1 MFHKLENR
9 DYSGLNNATWDA
21 LHGPQSNIAEK
32 TELACA
38 YMEGYYNFA
47 AIKED
52 TEKAY
57 KELASIVS
65 PGRIVA
71 ISRRDNGHPIEY
83 PEWNHLGTPKGY
95 RMVIETP
102 IKVPD
107 LPIEKLTID
116 DAAEMIALT
125 KSSSNTEDLT
135 LNKIE
140 VGDFYGIKDNGRV
153 IAMAGERLQLEDY
166 SEVSGV
172 VTHPDYRK
180 RGYGGGVTLYKCK
193 QIQKMGKTPFLGV
206 WETNTGAVRLYQ
218 KLGFKILHT
227 GYIELLQRTDHPI
240 E

>member
-1 MFHKLENR
+1 MENR
-9 DYSGLNNATWDA
+9 DYSGLNNATWDS
-21 LHGPQSNIAEK
+21 LHGPHSNIAEK
-32 TELACA
+32 TDLACA
-38 YMEGYYNFA
+38 YKEGYYVFA

-71 ISRRDNGHPIEY
+71 ISHSDEGHPIEY

-95 RMVIETP
+95 RMVLEAS

-107 LPIEKLTID
+107 LPIEKLTLD
-116 DAAEMIALT
+116 DALEMIALT
-125 KSSSNTEDLT
+125 KASSNTETLI
-135 LNKIE
+135 LNKIK

-153 IAMAGERLQLEDY
+153 IAMAGERLKLDEY
-166 SEVSGV
+166 TEVSGV

-180 RGYGGGVTLYKCK
+180 RGYGGGLTLFKCK
-193 QIQKMGKTPFLGV
+193 QVQERGKTPVLGV

-218 KLGFKILHT
+218 KLGFKILRP
-227 GYIELLQRTDHPI
+227 GYIVLLQRTDRAI

>member
-1 MFHKLENR
+1 MEKR

-21 LHGPQSNIAEK
+21 LHGPHSKISEK

-38 YMEGYYNFA
+38 YKKGYYAFA

-52 TEKAY
+52 TKKAY

-71 ISRRDNGHPIEY
+71 ISRRDKGHPIEY

-95 RMVIETP
+95 RMVLEAP
-102 IKVPD
+102 INVPD
-107 LPIEKLTID
+107 LPIEKLTLD
-116 DAAEMIALT
+116 DALEMIALT
-125 KSSSNTEDLT
+125 KASSNTETLT

-153 IAMAGERLQLEDY
+153 VAMAGERLQLDDY
-166 SEVSGV
+166 TEVSGV

-180 RGYGGGVTLYKCK
+180 RGYGGGLTLFKCK
-193 QIQKMGKTPFLGV
+193 QVQERGKTPFLGV

-218 KLGFKILHT
+218 KLGFKILRP
-227 GYIELLQRTDHPI
+227 GYIVLLQRTDRTI